1 MKHLYGHQSCK
12 TSSGHLVS
20 DYIFLYV
27 VDMFHHP
34 LYLNITNIVHW
45 LSPLYSYKYKII
57 LTLAMITS
65 N

>member
-1 MKHLYGHQSCK
+1 MKHLYGCQSCK
-12 TSSGHLVS
+12 TFSGHSVG
-20 DYIFLYV
+20 DHIFLYV

-34 LYLNITNIVHW
+34 LYLNIMDIVHW

-57 LTLAMITS
+57 LTLVMITS